1 MPASALRHSDPQHQ
15 TLRAERDRH
24 QKHYKAL
31 AAERDHYRQSLS
43 EERSKS
49 NALQAKIIA
58 LENENNGLKCK
69 INDLQYELESLSLQP
84 AASRPTSPAPSASAS
99 KTGPLA
105 KGKEKAAIA
114 ETQDGDL
121 SEL

>member
-1 MPASALRHSDPQHQ
+1 MPASALSHSDPQHQ
-15 TLRAERDRH
+15 TLHAEWDRH

-31 AAERDHYRQSLS
+31 TAERDHYHQTLL
-43 EERSKS
+43 EECSRS

-58 LENENNGLKCK
+58 LKNKNNGLKCK

-84 AASRPTSPAPSASAS
+84 APSRPTSPAPSASAS
-99 KTGPLA
+99 KTRPLA